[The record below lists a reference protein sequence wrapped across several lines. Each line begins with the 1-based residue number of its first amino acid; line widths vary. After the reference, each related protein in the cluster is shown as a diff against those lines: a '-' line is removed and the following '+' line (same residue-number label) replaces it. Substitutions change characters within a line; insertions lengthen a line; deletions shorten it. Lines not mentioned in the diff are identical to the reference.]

1 MSDVPTVID
10 FETVMKRIP
19 PEVLEEPV
27 NGQNPKPGTF
37 ADQLQGGPM
46 LLVFLRYFG

>member
-1 MSDVPTVID
+1 
-10 FETVMKRIP
+10 MKRIP

-27 NGQNPKPGTF
+27 SGQNLKPGTF
-37 ADQLQGGPM
+37 ADQLQGGPT